1 MSLFSELHKLSGDI
15 YYMSVR
21 SQLKKNNNNLRFH
34 AVIYYAVIYY
44 LIFNLLH

>member
-21 SQLKKNNNNLRFH
+21 SQLKKMNLRFY

-44 LIFNLLH
+44 LIYNLLH